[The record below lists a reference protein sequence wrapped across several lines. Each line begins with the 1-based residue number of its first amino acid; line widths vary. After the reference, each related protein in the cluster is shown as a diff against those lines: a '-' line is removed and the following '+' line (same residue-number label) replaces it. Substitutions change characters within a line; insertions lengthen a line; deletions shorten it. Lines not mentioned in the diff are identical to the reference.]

1 MLDDSYIQT
10 GKTGR
15 AHGKGLIRA
24 DGLLARGP
32 GLHAYTPVDHKHHTR
47 VGSDGP
53 SGLAAVR
60 RVNTGIYEII
70 KVSSVLGV

>member
-1 MLDDSYIQT
+1 MVDDSYIQM

-15 AHGKGLIRA
+15 TQGKGLIR
-24 DGLLARGP
+24 DQSGRSISPGP
-32 GLHAYTPVDHKHHTR
+32 PIPVDHKHHTR